1 MSKNSNVVLIIEDEK
16 DSLRKH
22 ANLVKSAGY
31 IPFSASNGYEGLE
44 MLANNVG
51 VVDILLLDLF
61 MSELDGLEVLK
72 AVKRNPQ
79 KYGEIPV
86 VILTNMTSEKII
98 KEAFELG
105 ASSYLL
111 KEEVDK
117 QILTE
122 ELRKY
127 I

>member
-31 IPFSASNGYEGLE
+31 IPFSAFNGYEGLE

-72 AVKRNPQ
+72 AVKTNPQ